1 MNHKQMHQWV
11 SFFIDGQASDE
22 QRRAV
27 LVHLESCIE
36 CRTRVRGAAA
46 LREGIR
52 LAADVELP
60 ATFPYGVL
68 RTIRRDQEQARTNSG
83 VERFGIRVVL
93 SLLLIVICLFGLGS
107 LYQPEQPSLASHILA
122 GEPSDSLSKRVLEPQ
137 RDISKDDIIYAA
149 ISK

>member
-11 SFFIDGQASDE
+11 SSFIDGQASGE

-27 LVHLESCIE
+27 LAHLESCIE

-52 LAADVELP
+52 RAADVELP
-60 ATFPYGVL
+60 ATFPYRVL
-68 RTIRRDQEQARTNSG
+68 RTIRRDQEQARTNAG
-83 VERFGIRVVL
+83 VERLGMRVVL
-93 SLLLIVICLFGLGS
+93 SLSLIVICLFGLGS